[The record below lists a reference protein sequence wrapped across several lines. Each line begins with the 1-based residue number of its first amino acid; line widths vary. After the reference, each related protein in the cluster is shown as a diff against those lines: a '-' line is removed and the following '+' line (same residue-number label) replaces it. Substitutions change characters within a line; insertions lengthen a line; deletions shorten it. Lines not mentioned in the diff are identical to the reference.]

1 MGETERR
8 EPLIEFDRRDWM
20 VLGGLLLL
28 TVVALWPVLGAG
40 VDRAPGLPDHDA
52 RTQWYPWRAYAA
64 DCIRAGQLPMW
75 NPYVLCGT
83 PFLANFQSAVLYPP
97 NLLYCVLSI
106 ALATKVIL
114 VLHIWLSGVIAW
126 LLGRLM
132 GAGRW
137 PALAGGLAF
146 AFCGPQLLRVP
157 AGHWGVSCAIP
168 WLALAVFC
176 AEWMIRRPGVW
187 PFLLGVAAVALQVLS
202 GVPQYVLI
210 GAIAVGAFA
219 ALRVGLEWPGA
230 RGAAARLGGIAA
242 FYAVGALVAGV
253 QLLPAMEA
261 ASQGARSLPM
271 RPEWAQQFSLG
282 PECLLTLLTPGVFG
296 GAGGTVYWGRYFYW
310 EMNAYIGIIGFV
322 LAIFGLVAGK
332 PRKLAW
338 ALGIAA
344 GVMMLLAL
352 GRHTPVTGLLS
363 ALLPFGD
370 SLRGASKFLLP
381 FALLTA
387 LLAALGLEALLR
399 HKAEEWHRFQWIPF
413 AMLAVFVLSL
423 MLLPGL
429 QKMVASSGERLT
441 VGRVTTTESMALY
454 FGRWVL
460 AMAMV
465 ALLLLVPRMRR
476 AGERLAVGVVVGAMA
491 LDVLMFSWAFTG
503 NWCTFAV
510 KGSAWPAG
518 SGEALRKAGPGERTW
533 AICGPELNDGML
545 ERVPTAEGIEPNPP
559 VRFHLLFRTLT
570 KQPVDIAPSIYQLTA
585 PDALA
590 DRAAVGRVLAPVKLG
605 RLEPGQRL
613 VAQGDRWY
621 AVGPPSAVPRAGLY
635 GTARRAADLKEAV
648 TLLASTDPRREAVIE
663 VEGDERA
670 PQPVGPP
677 LPATFVRD
685 DPEEVVLKVNAAA
698 PGWLVL
704 RDNYFPGWTAEIDG
718 IPVEI
723 AVADVAFRA
732 VYVATPGEHT
742 VTFRYRPAMLQVGFA
757 CTVCAALACV
767 LVVVVAR
774 KRRSA

>member
-20 VLGGLLLL
+20 ILGGLLLL
-28 TVVALWPVLGAG
+28 TIVALWPVLGAG

-64 DCIRAGQLPMW
+64 DCIRAGQLPLW

-83 PFLANFQSAVLYPP
+83 PFLANFQSAVFYPP
-97 NLLYCVLSI
+97 NLLYCILSI
-106 ALATKVIL
+106 ALATKIII
-114 VLHIWLSGVIAW
+114 VLHIWLSGVFAW
-126 LLGRLM
+126 LFGRLM

-137 PALAGGLAF
+137 TALAGGIAF

-187 PFLLGVAAVALQVLS
+187 PFLLGVVAVALQVLS

-210 GAIAVGAFA
+210 GAIAVAVFGV
-219 ALRVGLEWPGA
+219 LRVALEWPGA

-242 FYAVGALVAGV
+242 FYAVGALLAGV

-282 PECLLTLLTPGVFG
+282 PECLLTLLAPGVFG

-310 EMNAYIGIIGFV
+310 EMNAYVGIVAFV
-322 LAIFGLVAGK
+322 LALFGLVAGK

-344 GVMMLLAL
+344 GVMILLAL
-352 GRHTPVTGLLS
+352 GRHTPVMGLLN

-399 HKAEEWHRFQWIPF
+399 HKAEEWQRLQWIPF
-413 AMLAVFVLSL
+413 AMLAAFVLSL

-429 QKMVASSGERLT
+429 QKMVAGSGERF
-441 VGRVTTTESMALY
+441 GGAHVTTTESMVLY
-454 FGRWVL
+454 FGRWVM
-460 AMAMV
+460 AMALV
-465 ALLLLVPRMRR
+465 ALLLFVPRMRR
-476 AGERLAVGVVVGAMA
+476 AGERLALGVVIGAMA
-491 LDVLMFSWAFTG
+491 LDVLVFSWIFTG
-503 NWCTFAV
+503 SWCTFPV
-510 KGSAWPAG
+510 KGGAWPAG
-518 SGEALRKAGPGERTW
+518 AGEALRKAGPEERTW

-545 ERVPTAEGIEPNPP
+545 ERVATAEGIEPNPP

-570 KQPVDIAPSIYQLTA
+570 KQPVDIAPSIYQLDYGSL
-585 PDALA
+585 PD
-590 DRAAVGRVLAPVKLG
+590 RVAVGRVLAPVKLG

-613 VAQGDRWY
+613 VAQGEKWY
-621 AVGPPSAVPRAGLY
+621 VVGSQSAVPRAALY
-635 GTARRAADLKEAV
+635 RSVRSDAHDLPEALALVAR
-648 TLLASTDPRREAVIE
+648 SDPRREVV
-663 VEGDERA
+663 VEGCTKAQMSSGASTPE
-670 PQPVGPP
+670 PVVF
-677 LPATFVRD
+677 LRD
-685 DPEEVVLKVNAAA
+685 DPEEVALKFSATSA
-698 PGWLVL
+698 GWLVL
-704 RDNYFPGWTAEIDG
+704 RDNDFPGWTAELDG
-718 IPVEI
+718 RAVEI
-723 AVADVAFRA
+723 RPADVAFRA
-732 VYVATPGEHT
+732 VWVETPGEHT
-742 VTFRYRPAMLQVGFA
+742 VIFRYRSVMFQAGFA
-757 CTVCAALACV
+757 CTVCAALVCV
-767 LVVVVAR
+767 LVLVYAR